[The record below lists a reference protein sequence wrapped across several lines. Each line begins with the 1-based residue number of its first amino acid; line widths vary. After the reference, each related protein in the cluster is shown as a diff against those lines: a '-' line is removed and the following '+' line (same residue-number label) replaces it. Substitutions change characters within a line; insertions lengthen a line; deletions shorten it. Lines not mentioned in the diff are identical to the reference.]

1 MLFITPFVVILAC
14 GAGAGAQG
22 LPAGLPR
29 LPFHLTARPWKPL
42 AVDRERYLDAV
53 EGLCRFTIRHQD
65 ARGAVID
72 PFLKREHQYSTPY
85 FAVAVGTLVKAGRA
99 RDLLGHG
106 VAAMDHATL
115 CFARG
120 KSGIPDAHG
129 EFFLASLPAALSLYA
144 GQVPQETIDRWRR
157 RLNTPRDELLGTN
170 TNNWRTYAMKGEWA
184 RAGLGLVDRTSA
196 TAFIEQSWLRATQRD
211 RIAGDTW
218 NLYQDRGPFPE
229 SHAVES
235 VGRGN
240 LLALIEAGYDGE
252 SQGEIQRC
260 VERGTAVSL
269 LLQDPSGQCAPNG
282 RTDDHVFNDV
292 LYQLAFE
299 VMAER
304 AHRAGDAGR
313 AGEYRHA
320 AMLSYTSI
328 GRWRRTDAPWDG
340 SYFITKNAFDPA
352 QRVGYQPA
360 SQYGNY
366 SGAVMLHLAEAYLAR
381 QTEIVERPAPVEIGG
396 YAFATDERFSSA
408 VANAGGMQ
416 MFAALKGDDVVAYD
430 HYWTALGV
438 ERFGRTGWDSR
449 LGPSDGIRDHRTGRG
464 VTFAP
469 TWREDGKW
477 VRLADVPGRY
487 AGRFAVRFAHPLLVR
502 CAIEYSPMKG
512 SRPSFLHE
520 FIVTPDGILATLRAN
535 GSQEFG
541 VTWPLLVDDGR
552 PLLAKVAGRLATTS
566 YSDDGDEEAFFTVGE
581 SPEAAADDEL
591 LQSTY
596 GWIRPV
602 RVLAAGGV
610 NHTFVY
616 PRSAGD
622 PPAEQVRD
630 SFRLAADGFESRLGT
645 VHGTLYVGR
654 TSAGGEG
661 TSVDCDRD
669 GTADATFS
677 THCQFILQLRDGKI
691 TAVEA
696 DRKVTASI
704 EGKAMALE
712 ASQPVVVVP

>member
-1 MLFITPFVVILAC
+1 MFFARAVVVVLAC
-14 GAGAGAQG
+14 SMTARAQA
-22 LPAGLPR
+22 LPEGLPR

-42 AVDRERYLDAV
+42 GVDRERYLDV
-53 EGLCRFTIRHQD
+53 IEGLCRFTIRHQD

-85 FAVAVGTLVKAGRA
+85 FAFAMGTLLKAGRA
-99 RDLLGHG
+99 RDLLDHG
-106 VAAMDHATL
+106 VAAMDHATE

-120 KSGIPDAHG
+120 NPAIPDAHG

-157 RLNTPRDELLGTN
+157 RLGTPKDELVGKN
-170 TNNWRTYAMKGEWA
+170 TNNWRTYAMKGEWL
-184 RAGLGLVDRTSA
+184 RAELGLVDRESA

-211 RIAGDTW
+211 RIAGDAW

-240 LLALIEAGYDGE
+240 LLGLIEAGYDGE
-252 SQGEIQRC
+252 SQREIRKC
-260 VERGTAVSL
+260 VERGTAVTL

-282 RTDDHVFNDV
+282 RTDNHVFNDV
-292 LYQLAFE
+292 LYQLAFD

-304 AHRAGDAGR
+304 AHRAGDADR
-313 AGEYRHA
+313 AGQYRHA
-320 AMLSYTSI
+320 AMSSFNSI
-328 GRWRRTDAPWDG
+328 KRWRRTDAPWDG

-366 SGAVMLHLAEAYLAR
+366 SGAVMIHLAEAYRAR
-381 QTEIVERPAPVEIGG
+381 KTEIAERPAPVEIGG

-416 MFAALKGDDVVAYD
+416 MFAALKADDVVAFD
-430 HYWTALGV
+430 NYWTALGV
-438 ERFGRTGWDSR
+438 ERFGRVGWDSR
-449 LGPSDGIRDHRTGRG
+449 LGPSDGIRDRLTGRG

-469 TWREDGKW
+469 TWREHGKW

-487 AGRFAVRFAHPLLVR
+487 MGRFSVRFAHPLLVR
-502 CAIEYSPMKG
+502 CAIDYSPIGG
-512 SRPSFLHE
+512 SGPSFRHE
-520 FIVTPDGILATLRAN
+520 FVVTPDGILATLRSSEA
-535 GSQEFG
+535 QEFG

-552 PLLAKVAGRLATTS
+552 PLLAKVTAHLATTS
-566 YSDDGDEEAFFTVGE
+566 YSDDGDEEAFFAVTD
-581 SPEAAADDEL
+581 SPPASADDEPL
-591 LQSTY
+591 RSTY

-602 RVLAAGGV
+602 RALASGGV

-616 PRSAGD
+616 PRSASD
-622 PPAEQVRD
+622 PPAEEVRG
-630 SFRLAADGFESRLGT
+630 SFRLTADGFESLLGG

-654 TSAGGEG
+654 TAAGGEG
-661 TSVDCDRD
+661 MSVDCDRD
-669 GTADATFS
+669 GKPDATF
-677 THCQFILQLRDGKI
+677 TAPCQFVLQLRDGRI
-691 TAVEA
+691 TALEV

-704 EGKAMALE
+704 EGKTIALE
-712 ASQPVVVVP
+712 ASRPAVVMP